1 MECNNS
7 INIQNPVIKKDNK
20 EKENYKPKTI
30 AEFINEDEIIFFI
43 SSTFNSIISYNK
55 QLKKRQKR
63 SKHEYL
69 HSSLTPVIS
78 LDGFI
83 RLIIKYAEIE
93 RNTLIVSYLYIIKLI
108 NKENFVLEK
117 NNIYLLLLTS
127 AVLAKKVLE
136 DLVAE
141 NSYYCQ
147 IGLFTEKEL
156 NLAEYSLFSRLDYKV
171 NYSMQDVEQVYHEIF
186 ASLSNQRKAEFFQQQ
201 NNNININK
209 DSVNKSDKK
218 SNI

>member
-171 NYSMQDVEQVYHEIF
+171 NYNMLDVEQVYHEIF

-201 NNNININK
+201 NNNININN
-209 DSVNKSDKK
+209 DIVNKSDKK
-218 SNI
+218 K